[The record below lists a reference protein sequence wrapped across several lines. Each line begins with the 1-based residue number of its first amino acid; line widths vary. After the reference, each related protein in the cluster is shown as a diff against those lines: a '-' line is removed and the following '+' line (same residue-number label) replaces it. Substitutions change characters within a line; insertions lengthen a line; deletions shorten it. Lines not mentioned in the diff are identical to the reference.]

1 MRFLKNNR
9 LWFTLYGIL
18 ITLIFLYL
26 LFPADIVK
34 DRLEASLNSPDFVFK
49 AQSLQAS
56 FPLGLKFKNVVA
68 NTTVATGSFSLQ
80 TEMLDV
86 QPQLSSLFKKYS
98 YVSVSGKAYGGSFDG
113 NVGLVSWSKAYPP
126 VEGKLKFQ
134 NIDLSRANFL
144 AGGLGKE
151 IKGKASG
158 SLFYN
163 IASAARQNPS
173 GAITLVLVKGN
184 YPLAEAFLGINKI
197 EYDRCEIQ
205 AQLKDGSLKIEKFEM
220 LGPQINC
227 SLKGEIAMADDLK
240 NSQLNLTGS
249 IEIQGKNKLKT
260 NITIG
265 GTLANPISRY
275 I

>member
-1 MRFLKNNR
+1 MRLLKNNR

-26 LFPADIVK
+26 LFPDDIVK

-49 AQSLQAS
+49 AQTLQAS
-56 FPLGLKFKNVVA
+56 FPLGLKFKNVVV
-68 NTTVATGSFSLQ
+68 NTTGMGNFSLQ
-80 TEMLDV
+80 VEILDV
-86 QPQLSSLFKKYS
+86 QPQLSSLFKKYR

-113 NVGLVSWSKAYPP
+113 DVGLLSWNKSYPP
-126 VEGKLKFQ
+126 LEGKVKFQ
-134 NIDLSRANFL
+134 NIDLARTNFL
-144 AGGLGKE
+144 ASELGKE

-158 SLFYN
+158 SLFYS
-163 IASAARQNPS
+163 IASAARQNPA
-173 GAITLVLVKGN
+173 GTITLVLVKGN

-197 EYDRCEIQ
+197 EYDRLEIQ
-205 AQLKDGSLKIEKFEM
+205 AQLKDGSLKIEKLEM
-220 LGPQINC
+220 FGPQINC
-227 SLKGEIAMADDLK
+227 SLKGEIAVADDLK
-240 NSQLNLTGS
+240 NSQLNLTGM
-249 IEIQGKNKLKT
+249 IEIKGKNKLKT